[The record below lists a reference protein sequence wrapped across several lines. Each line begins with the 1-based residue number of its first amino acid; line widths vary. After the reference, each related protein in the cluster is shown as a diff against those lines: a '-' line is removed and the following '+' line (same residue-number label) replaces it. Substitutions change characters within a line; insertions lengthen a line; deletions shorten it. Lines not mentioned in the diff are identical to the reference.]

1 MFRVILVST
10 VLAVIGACAG
20 SGVVVLTNQDMISTY
35 SGGEFRYAVEGG
47 ELRVVVVGNPF
58 GGDQAAFERAVTDAM
73 RGRHWGP
80 PVRFTTDPG
89 PGAREAYRVVMVFNP
104 PTTLIGERVCRG
116 NPEEIS
122 PKAPEADETALFAV
136 FCLSDG
142 FLTQVQG
149 TVRGATGFDD
159 RSFRELV
166 GQATQALFPKKQ
178 RVRRVAK

>member
-1 MFRVILVST
+1 MFRIVLVST
-10 VLAVIGACAG
+10 VLAVFGACAG
-20 SGVVVLTNQDMISTY
+20 GGMVVLTNENISSTY
-35 SGGEFRYAVEGG
+35 SSGEFRYAVESG

-73 RGRHWGP
+73 KGRHWGP
-80 PVRFTTDPG
+80 PVRFTTNPG
-89 PGAREAYRVVMVFNP
+89 PGAREAYRVVMIFNP

-116 NPEEIS
+116 NAQEITS
-122 PKAPEADETALFAV
+122 KTPQADETVVFAV

-159 RSFRELV
+159 PSFRELV

-178 RVRRVAK
+178 RVRRVVM